1 MHLSPALS
9 ALKTYLQ
16 SYSYLTEYDIE
27 LFVQLSPEL
36 KRLSKDEF
44 YIREGDV
51 GKNAAFLVSGILRSF
66 YTSDAGDQFTY
77 CITFPNN
84 FTSAY
89 SSFITGL
96 STEENIQAITKVEL
110 LVFEKDKIIQLATDN
125 NQWTHFLKWFAEQQ
139 YIELEKR
146 IFQLHKY
153 NASQRYAALLKNHPE
168 LLQHIP
174 LQYLASYL
182 GVTQRHLSRIRKDFS
197 F

>member
-16 SYSYLTEYDIE
+16 IYSYLTEYDIE